1 MAVSDPTQTPG
12 NGHDDDR
19 MSINLSPIGPGED
32 LSDRERQVLRLVA
45 LGHTNAEIAAQ
56 LFFSIRTIETH
67 RAHIQIKLGLA
78 GRVELVH
85 YALEHDLI
93 GA

>member
-1 MAVSDPTQTPG
+1 MAASNPTQLPG
-12 NGHDDDR
+12 TGHLR
-19 MSINLSPIGPGED
+19 MAPEKQAAIEPGDD

-67 RAHIQIKLGLA
+67 RAHIQIKLGIT